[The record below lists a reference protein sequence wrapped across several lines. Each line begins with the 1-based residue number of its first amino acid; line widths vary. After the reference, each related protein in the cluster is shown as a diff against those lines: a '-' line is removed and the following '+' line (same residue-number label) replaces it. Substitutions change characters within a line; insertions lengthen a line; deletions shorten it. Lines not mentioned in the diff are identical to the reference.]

1 MRAGAR
7 RLRIEKVK
15 KCESLQE
22 EELKALCEYVGLAAY
37 QLGHDPSAVAMQRLC
52 RAKSVA
58 SDRTLG
64 AISCSQVKEI
74 LVEESNV
81 QPVNA
86 PVTVRMSSQGMLS
99 AASMQL
105 LVLTGSP
112 GCAPHTHACRSAVT
126 SMASS
131 MTCCAC
137 LRLAGR
143 CPPPTTFSWVTLWTG
158 ATTGWACCTEKQ
170 AWVQP

>member
-1 MRAGAR
+1 MREPAGGGAQGAV
-7 RLRIEKVK
+7 RIRGSGSIPAWTRCV
-15 KCESLQE
+15 CSSH
-22 EELKALCEYVGLAAY
+22 A
-37 QLGHDPSAVAMQRLC
+37 GHAQGLC
-52 RAKSVA
+52 RAKSVV

-86 PVTVRMSSQGMLS
+86 PVTVRMASQGMLS
-99 AASMQL
+99 TASMQL
-105 LVLTGSP
+105 LALTGSP
-112 GCAPHTHACRSAVT
+112 GCAPHAHACRSAVT

-143 CPPPTTFSWVTLWTG
+143 CPPPTTSSWVTLWTG
-158 ATTGWACCTEKQ
+158 ATTGGACCTKKQ